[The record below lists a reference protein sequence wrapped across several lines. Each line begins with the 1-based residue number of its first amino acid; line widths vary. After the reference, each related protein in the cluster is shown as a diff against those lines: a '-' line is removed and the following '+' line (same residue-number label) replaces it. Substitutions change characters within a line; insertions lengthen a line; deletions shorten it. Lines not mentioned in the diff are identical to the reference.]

1 MFLKFVAIVALGAFS
16 FHVSAKNEIGGLQN
30 TAYKLKSFTKN
41 FKGKRTESRAGRAQF
56 CGEKIN
62 PRLTEVEGK
71 PTLEINAGIGFEW
84 RNINDNPKEMNDG
97 CRYPVEQV
105 VESSR
110 DQSSLVLVNGEDCGR
125 NAPVVGSQRDTV
137 EIKEDQIIYSSESV
151 IKDRAGRWQVDEA
164 KEGFT
169 CTWVA
174 VKK

>member
-1 MFLKFVAIVALGAFS
+1 MFLRTIAIVTLSAISLHA
-16 FHVSAKNEIGGLQN
+16 SAKNEIGGLHN

-41 FKGKRTESRAGRAQF
+41 FKGKRVESRAGRAQF

-62 PRLTEVEGK
+62 PRLTEAEGK
-71 PTLEINAGIGFEW
+71 LTLELNAGIGFEW
-84 RNINDNPKEMNDG
+84 RNVNDNPKEMNDG
-97 CRYPVEQV
+97 CRYPVEQA

-110 DQSSLVLVNGEDCGR
+110 DRSSLVLVNGEDCGR

-151 IKDRAGRWQVDEA
+151 IKDRAGLWQADEA

-169 CTWVA
+169 CTWTA
-174 VKK
+174 VK